1 MRLSPFFVPFSF
13 ISNVAGIWYVTQP
26 TGSIFLTACIM
37 FVMCVL
43 CGHLVIWSFSISETR
58 SLLTIY
64 KYRIFIL

>member
-37 FVMCVL
+37 FVMCVMWSF
-43 CGHLVIWSFSISETR
+43 GHLVIFDFGNAVIANY
-58 SLLTIY
+58 I
-64 KYRIFIL
+64 